1 MYLNVYEVQLIAS
14 ERMKDAIREAERAR
28 LIRSAKGSR
37 LSSRRRWPVALT
49 LTSLSGILTG
59 SRPSEPHCRS
69 LSPTPNSTCE
79 CA

>member
-1 MYLNVYEVQLIAS
+1 MCLNVYEIQLIARQ
-14 ERMKDAIREAERAR
+14 RMKDAIREAEQAR

-49 LTSLSGILTG
+49 LTSLLGILTS
-59 SRPSEPHCRS
+59 SRPNEPCCQS